1 MKVLL
6 DECVPEQVRKALS
19 SHSVF
24 TVKEMGWR
32 GYKNGK
38 LLAAVEKH
46 GFDLFIV
53 ADKNLRH
60 QQNLPRLL
68 S

>member
-6 DECVPEQVRKALS
+6 DECVPEQVRNALS

-24 TVKEMGWR
+24 TVKEMGSR

-38 LLAAVEKH
+38 LLAAVEKD
-46 GFDLFIV
+46 GFDLFIAV
-53 ADKNLRH
+53 FHRFGPFGAAGATR
-60 QQNLPRLL
+60 
-68 S
+68 